1 MTDMSI
7 PKAFSEASGK
17 QKPAY
22 EPPSLKVLSEDQV
35 LEAFQITG
43 TEISAAGCW
52 WTGSC

>member
-7 PKAFSEASGK
+7 PKAISEVTSA

-22 EPPSLKVLSEDQV
+22 VPPSLRILSEDQV

-52 WTGSC
+52 WTGC